1 MPSKKK
7 IFSVVLD
14 DDTMKQVKKLQ
25 KKTDTFSRSEM
36 LRNLIKRGLESSK

>member
-1 MPSKKK
+1 MPAKNKV
-7 IFSVVLD
+7 FSVVLD
-14 DDTMKQVKKLQ
+14 ADTMKQVKKLQ